1 MKPAWTLVARSAC
14 VVCFAL
20 AGVVVGFCAGGL
32 LGPLVLGSRG
42 GHGMADLGYLFT
54 GATLGAAGGAAL
66 GILKALQHKDLARA
80 LRASGLALLAAAAVA
95 FVTFVWAQ
103 LGGRW

>member
-1 MKPAWTLVARSAC
+1 MKPAWTLAARGAC

-20 AGVVVGFCAGGL
+20 AGVVVGFCAGGV

-66 GILKALQHKDLARA
+66 GILKALQHEDLALA
-80 LRASGLALLAAAAVA
+80 LRSCGLALLTAAAVA
-95 FVTFVWAQ
+95 LVTFVWVQ
-103 LGGRW
+103 LSGSW